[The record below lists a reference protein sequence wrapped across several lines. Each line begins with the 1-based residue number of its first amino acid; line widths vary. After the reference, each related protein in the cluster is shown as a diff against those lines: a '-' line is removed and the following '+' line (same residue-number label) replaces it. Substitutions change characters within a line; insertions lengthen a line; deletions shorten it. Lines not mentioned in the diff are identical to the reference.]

1 MAAEKKN
8 DKESLGKVAKLALCG
23 LGRAGK
29 IHFCGI
35 RTNPRC
41 QLKYIVDCFDVPDVL
56 KDVRAMLEEYRMLDA
71 VTLVKTSEYESVVL
85 GDRELDGV
93 VITTPTQYHES
104 YVKRALLAKKAVFC
118 EKPLAYDIVDVV
130 QCYDLAKE
138 HGCPLYCAFQ
148 RRFDPG
154 MSKLRNQVV
163 EGKIGKV
170 FQLRSTSRD
179 QPRPSI
185 EYLKCSGGMYHD
197 TAVHDIDVLCWI
209 IGEEPVGVFAQ
220 GSAFDPEIQGIGDVD
235 TIVVTLKF
243 PSGVLALMDLSRHAN
258 YGYDMRLEAFG
269 EKGML
274 LCVNVR
280 EDPVHHFTDSGS
292 TASVVQYSF
301 PQRFQVAYEREM
313 DHFVGLVLDP
323 TKQCAVTRD
332 EVLLCTRIANA
343 CERSQK
349 EGRMVELE
357 PLPVQDG

>member
-1 MAAEKKN
+1 MIMKLERSLVYIATRVRVHVVRCRSQEREGVAHRQQVHTCILFAFEMAAEQKK
-8 DKESLGKVAKLALCG
+8 DKQSLGKVAKLALCG

-29 IHFCGI
+29 IHFRGI

-56 KDVRAMLEEYRMLDA
+56 RDVRAMLEEYRMLDA
-71 VTLVKTSEYESVVL
+71 VTLVKTSDYESVVL

-118 EKPLAYDIVDVV
+118 EKPLAYDIADVV
-130 QCYDLAKE
+130 QCYDLAEE

-197 TAVHDIDVLCWI
+197 TAVHDCDMLCWI

-258 YGYDMRLEAFG
+258 YGYDMRLEVGFLVCVC
-269 EKGML
+269 L
-274 LCVNVR
+274 LL
-280 EDPVHHFTDSGS
+280 S
-292 TASVVQYSF
+292 TRTCIHKAGTVWLQGVSYTCTY
-301 PQRFQVAYEREM
+301 VA
-313 DHFVGLVLDP
+313 
-323 TKQCAVTRD
+323 
-332 EVLLCTRIANA
+332 
-343 CERSQK
+343 
-349 EGRMVELE
+349 
-357 PLPVQDG
+357 